1 MMDIITVVDTPNVI
15 AEKGD
20 KRVGQAMSAERDTL
34 VTMCTIVRS
43 DGNSLPPVFV
53 FPRAKYH
60 ESFLTGSIGLI
71 NHPASGWMTKA
82 LFLQVLEHIKIFTKC
97 SRDEIFLI
105 VMNNH
110 KSHCSLEAVIFEK

>member
-53 FPRAKYH
+53 FP
-60 ESFLTGSIGLI
+60 
-71 NHPASGWMTKA
+71 
-82 LFLQVLEHIKIFTKC
+82 
-97 SRDEIFLI
+97 
-105 VMNNH
+105 
-110 KSHCSLEAVIFEK
+110 